1 MHRETTAPAS
11 WNNTTVEVTARL
23 IPRYAWTTASIDVA
37 IGGDTV
43 LDTGGVPKIVGSHA
57 GTFEFHGV
65 EHSIEITWGEAT
77 LHSFPYRLFID
88 GLPLLA
94 SRVPISNWWL
104 ALWPWAILTG
114 FSAWAVLN

>member
-1 MHRETTAPAS
+1 MCPAS
-11 WNNTTVEVTARL
+11 WNNTTVEVTARI

-43 LDTGGVPKIVGSHA
+43 LDTGGVLKIVGTHM

-65 EHSIEITWGEAT
+65 KHSIEITWGEAT
-77 LHSFPYRLFID
+77 LRSFPFRLFID
-88 GLPLLA
+88 GFPLLA
-94 SRVPISNWWL
+94 SRVPIANWWL
-104 ALWPWAILTG
+104 ALWPWAVLAG